1 LAKISIAAAQTIPV
15 KGNIAENIKRHEKLI
30 KYAAEKEVDILLFPE
45 LSLTG
50 YEMELASDL
59 SMSFFDKRIHPL
71 MSLSRNHNMIIIA
84 GAPVRVDK
92 RLYIGAFVL
101 NPDGSLSLY
110 LKHHLHSGEEKVFK
124 PGHLNPMIYSGS
136 DKASIAI
143 CADLTHPDH
152 PADAARNESTLYL
165 AGAFITPE
173 GYSKDSDLLKKYARK
188 YKMGVALSNF
198 GGESG
203 GNISAGKSAIWSD
216 AGEKVAGL
224 DGLGEGLVI
233 AKKINGRWSG
243 KSMIIQ

>member
-1 LAKISIAAAQTIPV
+1 MTKISIAAAQTIPV

-50 YEMELASDL
+50 YEIGSAADLA
-59 SMSFFDKRIHPL
+59 MNFFDKRIHSL
-71 MSLSRNHNMIIIA
+71 MNLSRNHKMVIIA
-84 GAPVRVDK
+84 GAPVRLGK

-124 PGHLNPMIYSGS
+124 PGYLNPMIYIGS
-136 DKASIAI
+136 DKASLAI
-143 CADLTHPDH
+143 CADLTNPDH
-152 PADAARNESTLYL
+152 AAEASHNESTLYL

-173 GYSKDSDLLKKYARK
+173 GYSKDSGLLKKYARK
-188 YKMGVALSNF
+188 YRLGVALANF

-203 GNISAGKSAIWSD
+203 GTMSAGKSAIWSD

>member
-1 LAKISIAAAQTIPV
+1 MTKISIAAAQTIPI
-15 KGNIAENIKRHEKLI
+15 KGNITENIKRHEKLI
-30 KYAAEKEVDILLFPE
+30 NYAAEKEVDILLFPE

-50 YEMELASDL
+50 YEMGLASDL
-59 SMSFFDKRIHPL
+59 AMSFFDERIHPL
-71 MSLSRNHNMIIIA
+71 MNLSRNHKMVIIA
-84 GAPVRVDK
+84 GAPVRIDK
-92 RLYIGAFVL
+92 RLYIGAFIL

-110 LKHHLHSGEEKVFK
+110 MKHHLHPGEEKVFQ

-136 DKASIAI
+136 DKASLAI
-143 CADLTHPDH
+143 CADLTNPDH
-152 PADAARNESTLYL
+152 AADAARNESTLYL

-173 GYSKDSDLLKKYARK
+173 GYSKDTNLLKKYARK
-188 YKMGVALSNF
+188 YSMGVALANLGS
-198 GGESG
+198 ESG
-203 GNISAGKSAIWSD
+203 GMMSAGKSAIWSD

>member
-1 LAKISIAAAQTIPV
+1 LTKISIAAAQTIPV
-15 KGNIAENIKRHEKLI
+15 KGNIGENIKRHEKLI
-30 KYAAEKEVDILLFPE
+30 KFAAEKEVDILLFPE

-50 YEMELASDL
+50 YEPGLAKDL
-59 SMSFFDKRIHPL
+59 TMSFFDERIHPL
-71 MSLSRNHNMIIIA
+71 MYLSVDHKMVIIA
-84 GAPVRVDK
+84 GAPVLLDK
-92 RLYIGAFVL
+92 RLYIGAYVL
-101 NPDGSLSLY
+101 SPEGSMSLY
-110 LKHHLHSGEEKVFK
+110 LKHYLHSSEEKVFK
-124 PGHLNPMIYSGS
+124 PGHLNPMIYIGS

-143 CADLTHPDH
+143 CADLTNPEHA
-152 PADAARNESTLYL
+152 ADAARNESTLYL

-173 GYSKDSDLLKKYARK
+173 GYSKDSDLLRKYARK
-188 YKMGVALSNF
+188 YGMGVALANF

-203 GNISAGKSAIWSD
+203 GRMSAGKSAIWSD

>member
-1 LAKISIAAAQTIPV
+1 LTKISIAAAQTIPV

-50 YEMELASDL
+50 YEMGLAADL
-59 SMSFFDKRIHPL
+59 AMSFFDERIHPL
-71 MSLSRNHNMIIIA
+71 LNLSRNHNMVIIA
-84 GAPVRVDK
+84 GAPVRMDK
-92 RLYIGAFVL
+92 RLHIGAFVF
-101 NPDGSLSLY
+101 NPDNSLSLY
-110 LKHHLHSGEEKVFK
+110 LKHHLHTGEEKVFK
-124 PGHLNPMIYSGS
+124 PGHLNPMIYTGS

-152 PADAARNESTLYL
+152 AANAARNECTLYL
-165 AGAFITPE
+165 AGAYITPE

-188 YKMGVALSNF
+188 YGMGVVLANF

-203 GNISAGKSAIWSD
+203 GAMSAGKSAIWSD

-224 DGLGEGLVI
+224 EGLGEGLVI

>member
-1 LAKISIAAAQTIPV
+1 M

-50 YEMELASDL
+50 YEMELAADL
-59 SMSFFDKRIHPL
+59 AMGFFDERIQPL
-71 MSLSRNHNMIIIA
+71 MDLSRNHKMVIIV
-84 GAPVRVDK
+84 GAPVRIDM
-92 RLYIGAFVL
+92 RLYIGAFVF

-110 LKHHLHSGEEKVFK
+110 LKHHLHSGEEKVFQ

-136 DKASIAI
+136 DIASIAI

-152 PADAARNESTLYL
+152 AEEAARNESTLYL

-173 GYSKDSDLLKKYARK
+173 GYSKDSHILKKYARK
-188 YKMGVALSNF
+188 YSMGVALANF

-203 GNISAGKSAIWSD
+203 GFMSAGKSAIWSD

-233 AKKINGRWSG
+233 AKKINGKWSG